1 MSKNKFWITYFF
13 FIIFLATAVS
23 ADTTVYFRIPGV
35 QYFFMPIFTSS
46 PVFSSTGFNTVNLTL
61 YLRDIENP
69 VDIGDLTNAAI
80 INGTLTDPYD
90 DIINITFNNLGVNGS
105 YNFVYDYD
113 YEGTYLLII
122 RADNDSIGWA
132 QTQEYLYV
140 GTYSVSGNLTT
151 PNNTY
156 SQGVSTSATTT
167 IIDVNSIPQIGG
179 TVLFRILADD
189 NSIWQDWTNM
199 TDIGSGQ
206 YYVAFTTPTTAGTY
220 TLYANY
226 SQGSNK
232 VTTTKTITIT
242 TPTTTPPTSGGG
254 GGGGEIRYDITPRNI
269 SSTLFVGQEIYPGI
283 IIKNL
288 GNKILFVE
296 INSSLD
302 ITPSKKLSI
311 PPNSAQELRIKISG
325 PEGKY
330 NDIIRFKL
338 YALPSLPFYDKVSIS
353 YAINSL
359 LDNGRACTRDAE
371 CISQNCEEKICKTK
385 KVSITEKIKIRPIY
399 IWIIIIM
406 ILLSMIGMFLLNH
419 GRDKTQ
425 KYIQVGEKNVRRD
438 TLNISIILVTIII
451 IVICILLLSITPY
464 TPKTYIYTNTTPPS
478 TYWQPSNI
486 KYDITPR
493 GISKIFL
500 VGESVT
506 DGFKIKNLDKNNIL
520 VEFTTGLDITPKT
533 LNIAPGKEA
542 NITFRITGHP
552 VGEYMEVIH
561 TKITNTV
568 GNISTDSIIVS
579 FTIFN
584 GKTLGENCTID
595 TECFSKSCNNHKC
608 ISPLT
613 ITDIIDGRNFSK
625 NHPGFIIM
633 MCIATI
639 IAIIII
645 IIIHTSKLSPL
656 HKKIWNTIAIFGVII
671 LGATSLMIIQYND
684 NIKPTATISHI
695 ANGYYMHYQI
705 SPGSIDIST
714 IKGMPAKQQLHI
726 INMEDSKMVLTFTA
740 KDIIISPKILVL
752 DPLTESDVNITIPAI
767 MAGQYLR
774 EIIIKVSA
782 LQSSEIVTIPL
793 SYTITEGNILEQNTF
808 SEWSKNNYSTIFL
821 IISITLFAIILTIIY
836 LVEKRK
842 KK

>member
-1 MSKNKFWITYFF
+1 
-13 FIIFLATAVS
+13 
-23 ADTTVYFRIPGV
+23 
-35 QYFFMPIFTSS
+35 
-46 PVFSSTGFNTVNLTL
+46 
-61 YLRDIENP
+61 
-69 VDIGDLTNAAI
+69 
-80 INGTLTDPYD
+80 
-90 DIINITFNNLGVNGS
+90 
-105 YNFVYDYD
+105 
-113 YEGTYLLII
+113 
-122 RADNDSIGWA
+122 
-132 QTQEYLYV
+132 
-140 GTYSVSGNLTT
+140 
-151 PNNTY
+151 
-156 SQGVSTSATTT
+156 
-167 IIDVNSIPQIGG
+167 
-179 TVLFRILADD
+179 
-189 NSIWQDWTNM
+189 
-199 TDIGSGQ
+199 
-206 YYVAFTTPTTAGTY
+206 
-220 TLYANY
+220 
-226 SQGSNK
+226 
-232 VTTTKTITIT
+232 
-242 TPTTTPPTSGGG
+242 
-254 GGGGEIRYDITPRNI
+254 
-269 SSTLFVGQEIYPGI
+269 
-283 IIKNL
+283 
-288 GNKILFVE
+288 
-296 INSSLD
+296 
-302 ITPSKKLSI
+302 
-311 PPNSAQELRIKISG
+311 
-325 PEGKY
+325 
-330 NDIIRFKL
+330 
-338 YALPSLPFYDKVSIS
+338 
-353 YAINSL
+353 
-359 LDNGRACTRDAE
+359 
-371 CISQNCEEKICKTK
+371 
-385 KVSITEKIKIRPIY
+385 
-399 IWIIIIM
+399 
-406 ILLSMIGMFLLNH
+406 
-419 GRDKTQ
+419 
-425 KYIQVGEKNVRRD
+425 
-438 TLNISIILVTIII
+438 
-451 IVICILLLSITPY
+451 
-464 TPKTYIYTNTTPPS
+464 
-478 TYWQPSNI
+478 
-486 KYDITPR
+486 
-493 GISKIFL
+493 
-500 VGESVT
+500 
-506 DGFKIKNLDKNNIL
+506 
-520 VEFTTGLDITPKT
+520 
-533 LNIAPGKEA
+533 
-542 NITFRITGHP
+542 
-552 VGEYMEVIH
+552 MEVIH

-684 NIKPTATISHI
+684 NISHI

-808 SEWSKNNYSTIFL
+808 SEWSKNNYST
-821 IISITLFAIILTIIY
+821 TLFAVILTIIY